1 MKSIIV
7 SYTCCE
13 TTSCHKA
20 GWDLRADTQGVGF
33 EPLHSTDPQIVK
45 MGNPFSSVS
54 REIKR
59 INLCSSTSQCMV
71 YGSWTSQQH
80 GKKSIYLL
88 EQNQKIWSSEHKR
101 RKKAENTWIK
111 NLIYF
116 FFLTEEAL
124 ADTQKMKANLLLAFT
139 VGSKYS

>member
-1 MKSIIV
+1 M
-7 SYTCCE
+7 
-13 TTSCHKA
+13 
-20 GWDLRADTQGVGF
+20 
-33 EPLHSTDPQIVK
+33 
-45 MGNPFSSVS
+45 
-54 REIKR
+54 
-59 INLCSSTSQCMV
+59 
-71 YGSWTSQQH
+71 
-80 GKKSIYLL
+80 L

-139 VGSKYS
+139 VGLKYS

>member
-1 MKSIIV
+1 M
-7 SYTCCE
+7 
-13 TTSCHKA
+13 
-20 GWDLRADTQGVGF
+20 
-33 EPLHSTDPQIVK
+33 
-45 MGNPFSSVS
+45 
-54 REIKR
+54 
-59 INLCSSTSQCMV
+59 
-71 YGSWTSQQH
+71 
-80 GKKSIYLL
+80 L

-116 FFLTEEAL
+116 FFFFLTEKAL